1 MGEFIDAVASWP
13 TLLLVLLVFGFAP
26 RLVLRVA
33 LLAFERD
40 DPRRHELLAE
50 LHAVPRIQRP
60 MWVAEQLEVALVEG
74 LGGRIQWALTGRV
87 IHRWSLGDGVERH
100 SKHPD
105 TFYLPS
111 DEAKGLL
118 RPGDDVKLMFE
129 MKRDGGGDRMWVTIV
144 EIGRHHFVG
153 ELNNWPVMV
162 PKLVPGDT
170 IKFRLRHIIDI
181 AWREECVIEDPAEH
195 DPTANSNATC
205 DGEIRAGDNDVYDAR
220 SGPS

>member
-87 IHRWSLGDGVERH
+87 IHRWGLGDGVKRNSE
-100 SKHPD
+100 HPKS
-105 TFYLPS
+105 FYVPS
-111 DEAKGLL
+111 DEAKDLL
-118 RPGDDVKLMFE
+118 EPGDDVKLMFE
-129 MKRDGGGDRMWVTIV
+129 MKRGGGGDRMWVTIT
-144 EIGRHHFVG
+144 EIGHRHFVG

-162 PKLVPGDT
+162 PKLMPGDR
-170 IKFRLRHIIDI
+170 IKFRRHHIIDI
-181 AWREECVIEDPAEH
+181 AWQEEQVIEDPVERDAIR
-195 DPTANSNATC
+195 NSNATC
-205 DGEIRAGDNDVYDAR
+205 AGEMSVVDDGDVDER